1 MNLRRFDCGVG
12 VSVGTELFRH
22 YQVKLGYDFG
32 LVDTK
37 KNNGAD
43 KQRNSQATLSLTYL
57 F

>member
-1 MNLRRFDCGVG
+1 MNLRRFDCGLG